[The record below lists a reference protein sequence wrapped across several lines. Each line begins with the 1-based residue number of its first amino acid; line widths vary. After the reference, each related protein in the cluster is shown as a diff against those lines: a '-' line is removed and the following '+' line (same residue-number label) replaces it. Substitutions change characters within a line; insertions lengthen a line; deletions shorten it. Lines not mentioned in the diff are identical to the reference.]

1 MHTFQFIN
9 KFLHRHPIEPYNEEQ
24 DEQDILKNK
33 KNKKTTSWK
42 QMFLFDDSNTTTP
55 QDIHTQKYLNDPMRN
70 TNIPDRLGEFY
81 DPMAIYHHGHLA
93 TMSYDITN
101 TGA

>member
-9 KFLHRHPIEPYNEEQ
+9 KFLHRHPIEPINEEEHE
-24 DEQDILKNK
+24 EQDILKNK
-33 KNKKTTSWK
+33 KNKKINSWK
-42 QMFLFDDSNTTTP
+42 QMFLFDDSNTT
-55 QDIHTQKYLNDPMRN
+55 QDIRIQKYLHDPMRN
-70 TNIPDRLGEFY
+70 TNTPDRLGEFY
-81 DPMAIYHHGHLA
+81 DPMAVYHHGHLA